1 MSISVGPSSKKMS
14 IIRSMVNI
22 YSNTYT
28 RRIEILMIILGVKV
42 HLQLQMNLKLLLL
55 PEMEA
60 MMEGAEYKHQMAI
73 KKL

>member
-60 MMEGAEYKHQMAI
+60 MMEGRSTSTKWR
-73 KKL
+73 